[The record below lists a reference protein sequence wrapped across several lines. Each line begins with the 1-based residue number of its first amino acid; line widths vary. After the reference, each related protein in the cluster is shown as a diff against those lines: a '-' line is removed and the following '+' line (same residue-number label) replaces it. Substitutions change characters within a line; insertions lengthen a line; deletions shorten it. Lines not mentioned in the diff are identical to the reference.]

1 MTTINQNPQIDPSYF
16 VLFLILG
23 SILLGILDLTS
34 DKWWL
39 IFPEIAMLCGGI
51 YIMKHK
57 M

>member
-23 SILLGILDLTS
+23 SILLGIFALTS

-39 IFPEIAMLCGGI
+39 VFPEIVMLWGGI

>member
-1 MTTINQNPQIDPSYF
+1 MITTNNPQIDPSYF

-23 SILLGILDLTS
+23 SILLGIFGLTS

-39 IFPEIAMLCGGI
+39 IFPEIAMLWGGI
-51 YIMKHK
+51 YILKHK

>member
-1 MTTINQNPQIDPSYF
+1 METTNNPQIDPSYI
-16 VLFLILG
+16 VLLLILG
-23 SILLGILDLTS
+23 SVVLGILGLTS

-39 IFPEIAMLCGGI
+39 IFPEIAMLWGGI